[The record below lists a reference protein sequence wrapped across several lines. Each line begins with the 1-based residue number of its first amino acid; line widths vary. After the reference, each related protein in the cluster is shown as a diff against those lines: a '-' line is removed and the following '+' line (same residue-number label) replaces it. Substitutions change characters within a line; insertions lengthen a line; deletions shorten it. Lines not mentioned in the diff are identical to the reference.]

1 MIINRKSKFYITTTI
16 PDTLDFFSG
25 QPELWK
31 QNFDVCAISSKKEM
45 LRSWGKQEGIRTYF
59 LDMARNPS
67 PLKDLRSLFS
77 FITLFYKDKP
87 EIVHGGTPKAS
98 FLSMI
103 AARTTHRPIRI
114 YMCHGLRYQAFSG
127 LYRKLL
133 MLMEKITCKCA
144 TDVICVSLGTM
155 QGLIAD
161 GICPPDK
168 ARIIGHGSA
177 CGIDLNHYSLDRKDF
192 ECNIRKKLGISDDAY
207 IYLFIGRV
215 VHDKGITELIRSF
228 TQIERIKKNVHL
240 VILGAFHQDDDPID
254 EETIHEIMT
263 NLCIHYMGQQ
273 ADVRPYLKAANIFV
287 LPSYREG
294 LSTVLVEAGAMGK
307 ASITTNVTGCVEIIA
322 NGENGLLISSPNH
335 NQGGDSE
342 QMCNELLQA
351 MVYAYEHL
359 SEIELM
365 GKKARKRIEERYEQ
379 QVVWRNYNEEY
390 LRLAKRLKEK

>member
-1 MIINRKSKFYITTTI
+1 MNRKPKFYITTTI

-31 QNFDVCAISSKKEM
+31 QNFDVCAISSKREM
-45 LRSWGKQEGIRTYF
+45 LESWGKQEGIRTYF
-59 LDMARNPS
+59 LDLARNPS
-67 PLKDLRSLFS
+67 PLKDLRSLLS

-103 AARTTHRPIRI
+103 AAWITRRPIRI

-127 LYRKLL
+127 RYRKFL

-155 QGLIAD
+155 QGLTAD

-168 ARIIGHGSA
+168 ARVIGYGSA
-177 CGIDLNHYSLDRKDF
+177 CGIDLTHYSLDKNGLDS
-192 ECNIRKKLGISDDAY
+192 NIRKKIGISDDAY

-215 VHDKGITELIRSF
+215 VHDKGISELIRSF
-228 TQIERIKKNVHL
+228 TQIERIKKNVHF
-240 VILGAFHQDDDPID
+240 VILGAFYQEDDPID
-254 EETIHEIMT
+254 EETMHEIKK
-263 NLCIHYMGQQ
+263 NPCIHYMGQQ
-273 ADVRPYLKAANIFV
+273 TDVRPYLKAANIFV

-307 ASITTNVTGCVEIIA
+307 ASITSNVTGCGEII
-322 NGENGLLISSPNH
+322 ENGKNGILISSPNLH
-335 NQGGDSE
+335 QGGNPE

-351 MVYAYEHL
+351 MIYAYEHP
-359 SEIELM
+359 SEIEQM
-365 GKKARKRIEERYEQ
+365 GKMARKRIEERYEQ
-379 QVVWRNYNEEY
+379 QVVWQNYNEEY